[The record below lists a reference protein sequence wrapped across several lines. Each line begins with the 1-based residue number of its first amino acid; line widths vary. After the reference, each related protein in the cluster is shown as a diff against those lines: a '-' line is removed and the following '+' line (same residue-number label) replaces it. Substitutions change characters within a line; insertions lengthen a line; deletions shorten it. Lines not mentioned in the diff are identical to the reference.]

1 MSLLHSHASLFHS
14 KSLTRSCSTGPARNP
29 LLRTAALG
37 GSTRSVPFPAS
48 LKPNHLRTSTKR
60 NSSMSFNNGSMAE
73 NFSEKDED
81 YVDSS
86 IVEALEVRSGPDGFV
101 IRMRDGCLLK
111 CIHNKSEGGKLPVYA
126 AQPAIVLQL
135 NDGSNLLLPII
146 VLELPNT
153 MLLEA
158 VRNVQ
163 VSRPT
168 VYQVMSKMLDVLGYR
183 AKLVRVTKRV
193 NEAYYA
199 RVYLVKDGD
208 DTQLPVSLD
217 LRPSDAI
224 NLAVRCK
231 IPIQVY
237 TIFLLPSAYPLQF
250 LWNVSRFPFYG
261 WPTFTGFW
269 APICGY
275 SYLLAGKVLGLGF
288 GMLNL
293 LLLCFV
299 DYCCCWEE
307 ILDVT
312 CTACGALCTTACC
325 YLFIPF
331 SFC

>member
-1 MSLLHSHASLFHS
+1 MSLLHSHTSLFHS
-14 KSLTRSCSTGPARNP
+14 KSLTRSCSTGLVRNP

-101 IRMRDGCLLK
+101 IRMRDGCLLR
-111 CIHNKSEGGKLPVYA
+111 CMHNKSEGGKLPVYA

-237 TIFLLPSAYPLQF
+237 TICLSHSVLR
-250 LWNVSRFPFYG
+250 NVSRFPFYG
-261 WPTFTGFW
+261 WPAFAGFC

-275 SYLLAGKVLGLGF
+275 SYLLAEKVLGPGS

-299 DYCCCWEE
+299 DLLLLLRGDSWYNLYSMWCIVYIC
-307 ILDVT
+307 LLLSV
-312 CTACGALCTTACC
+312 
-325 YLFIPF
+325 IPF
-331 SFC
+331 SYC